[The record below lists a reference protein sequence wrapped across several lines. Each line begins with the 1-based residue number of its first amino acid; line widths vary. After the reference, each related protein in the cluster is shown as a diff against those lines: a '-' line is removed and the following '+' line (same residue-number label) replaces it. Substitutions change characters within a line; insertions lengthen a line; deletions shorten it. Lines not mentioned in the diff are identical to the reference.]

1 MGDMFSSSFSHL
13 VRDTLILITSLQ
25 SFYLSHIIR
34 QGNVVAHALI
44 QKAKLS
50 FPLLVW
56 MKFAPSNIDA
66 LVSMNSSIS

>member
-1 MGDMFSSSFSHL
+1 MFSSSFSHL

-25 SFYLSHIIR
+25 SFYLSHIVR

-56 MKFAPSNIDA
+56 MESVLLDMDDF
-66 LVSMNSSIS
+66 VSMDSSVSQ